1 MVLLRR
7 LCGVIVLFFSFVGI
21 LSCALVIT
29 GIWIGHQKASQKI
42 QAVSDRFDGGL
53 QRASAANQNLRN
65 ALDKALADM
74 RSVDEKAVELRAG
87 GEKGAR
93 AARAVRTIVQQ
104 KAAPDVD
111 DLGGRLDMLAD
122 AAAVASSVLQTVREV
137 APVRGVP
144 IDADQLK
151 QRSGEAK
158 RVSVLLHRLEN
169 ALEDENNQTSSDDV
183 KDTVSQVELVLQKCQ
198 ETVDQWQEQIDS
210 IREDLANI
218 TRKTIAW
225 LTFAA
230 VATTAV
236 FAWIGLGQ
244 ICLFARG
251 LRWLRT

>member
-1 MVLLRR
+1 MALLRR
-7 LCGVIVLFFSFVGI
+7 LSGVIVLFFSFVGI
-21 LSCALVIT
+21 ASCALVII
-29 GIWIGHQKASQKI
+29 GIWVGYQKASQKI
-42 QAVSDRFDGGL
+42 QAVSDRIDTGL
-53 QRASAANQNLRN
+53 LRASSANQNVRR

-74 RSVDEKAVELRAG
+74 RSVDEKAAELRGG

-93 AARAVRTIVQQ
+93 AARAVRTLIEQ
-104 KAAPDVD
+104 KAGPDVD

-122 AAAVASSVLQTVREV
+122 AAAVASSLLQTIQEV
-137 APVRGVP
+137 APQRGVP

-151 QRSGEAK
+151 QRSGEAQ
-158 RVSVLLHRLEN
+158 RVSVLMRRLGTVLDDGSQQPN
-169 ALEDENNQTSSDDV
+169 ADEVTE
-183 KDTVSQVELVLQKCQ
+183 TTSQVELVLQKCQ

-210 IREDLANI
+210 IREDLASI
-218 TRKTIAW
+218 TRKTITW

-230 VATTAV
+230 VVVTAI